1 MAMQYDV
8 KQAHINSSGYL
19 VKYPTRIKGISFA
32 GVAIDTPAGYVV
44 LFDTAST
51 PVSAGVTYS
60 QSGTTVTV
68 TKTAHGLT
76 TGTVIGIHFLTNSGV
91 SATDGTYSITRV
103 NADSFT
109 LTDINSRTI
118 TSTAAI
124 YTVGKWLMTYE
135 TVAGDVYANVPLI
148 PGEGVRVETGVY
160 ADMFNLSEVQI
171 FYG

>member
-8 KQAHINSSGYL
+8 KQAHLNSSGYL
-19 VKYPTRIKGISFA
+19 VKYPVRIKAISFA
-32 GVAIDTPAGYVV
+32 GSASAGYVI

-51 PVSAGVTYS
+51 PVSSSVTYA

-76 TGTVIGIHFLTNSGV
+76 TGTIIGIHFVANSGV

-103 NADSFT
+103 DANTFT

-118 TSTAAI
+118 TSTAAV
-124 YTVGKWLMTYE
+124 YAVGRWLVTYE
-135 TVAGDVYANVPLI
+135 TVATDLFNNAPLI
-148 PGEGVRVETGVY
+148 PGEGVRVDTGVY
-160 ADMFNLSEVQI
+160 AEMSNLDAVNI
-171 FYG
+171 YYG